1 MTESI
6 RADQPILDDIIK
18 IKTKQFEVNN
28 ILDIIKH
35 TNDIIINRQVITI
48 DPPKKKS
55 MSSHKYI
62 LTFIN
67 RSEEPLS
74 DTKVQELL
82 LKVVA
87 HIPSE
92 IQTEFTETKR
102 LGSRAIDQY
111 LTSSSPIDK
120 TIFKGLTDSVDI
132 ILQEDDKY
140 RQGKKVFAFD
150 MDSTLIYQ
158 EVIELIAAYA
168 NVEPQV
174 KAITDRAMNNEIDF
188 QESLRERVALLKG
201 LSIERIYEEVKKK
214 LTITRGVPEL
224 CQFLKRKGVKLAVLS
239 GGFVPFAE
247 YIQNQ
252 LQMDYMRANVLETD
266 EKGQL
271 TGNVLGDIVDGT
283 VKAETLLLLSEK
295 WGVAL
300 EETMMVGDGGNDLPA
315 MGVAGFGIAWN
326 AKPRVQS
333 EAPCQLNTYTLLD
346 ALYIL
351 GYTDDEIKATLELQ

>member
-1 MTESI
+1 MPSY
-6 RADQPILDDIIK
+6 
-18 IKTKQFEVNN
+18 
-28 ILDIIKH
+28 
-35 TNDIIINRQVITI
+35 
-48 DPPKKKS
+48 
-55 MSSHKYI
+55 KYV
-62 LTFIN
+62 LTFIS

-74 DTKVQELL
+74 DIKVHELL
-82 LKVVA
+82 LKAVA

-92 IQTEFTETKR
+92 IQTEFTQTKR
-102 LGSRAIDQY
+102 LGSRAFDQY
-111 LTSSSPIDK
+111 LTTSSPIDK

-132 ILQEDDKY
+132 ILQQDDKY
-140 RQGKKVFAFD
+140 RQGKKVFVFD

-174 KAITDRAMNNEIDF
+174 KAITERAMNNEIDF

-201 LSIERIYEEVKKK
+201 LSIERIYEEVKTK

-224 CQFLKRKGVKLAVLS
+224 CKFLKRKGVKLAVLS
-239 GGFVPFAE
+239 DEFVPFAE
-247 YIQNQ
+247 YIKNQ
-252 LQMDYMRANVLETD
+252 LQMDYMKANVLEVN
-266 EKGQL
+266 EHGQL
-271 TGNVLGDIVDGT
+271 TGNLVGDIVDGT
-283 VKAETLLLLSEK
+283 AKAETLLLLSEK

-315 MGVAGFGIAWN
+315 MDVAGFGIAWN
-326 AKPRVQS
+326 AKPKVQS

-351 GYTDDEIKATLELQ
+351 GYTDDEIKATLEQH

>member
-1 MTESI
+1 
-6 RADQPILDDIIK
+6 
-18 IKTKQFEVNN
+18 
-28 ILDIIKH
+28 
-35 TNDIIINRQVITI
+35 
-48 DPPKKKS
+48 
-55 MSSHKYI
+55 MSLCKYV
-62 LTFIN
+62 LTFIS

-74 DTKVQELL
+74 DLKIQELL

-87 HIPSE
+87 HIPNE
-92 IQTEFTETKR
+92 IQTEFTQTKR
-102 LGSRAIDQY
+102 LGSRAFDQY
-111 LTSSSPIDK
+111 LTSSFPIDNMV
-120 TIFKGLTDSVDI
+120 FKGLTDSVDI
-132 ILQEDDKY
+132 ILQQDDRY

-201 LSIERIYEEVKKK
+201 LSIERIYEEVKTK
-214 LTITRGVPEL
+214 LSITRGVPEL
-224 CQFLKRKGVKLAVLS
+224 CQFLKKKGAKLAVLS
-239 GGFVPFAE
+239 GGFVPFTE
-247 YIQNQ
+247 YILNR
-252 LQMDYMRANVLETD
+252 LQMDFMRANVLETN
-266 EKGQL
+266 EQGQL
-271 TGNVLGDIVDGT
+271 TGNILGDIVDGT

-300 EETMMVGDGGNDLPA
+300 EETMVIGDGGNDLPA

-326 AKPRVQS
+326 AKPKVQS

-346 ALYIL
+346 VLYIL
-351 GYTDDEIKATLELQ
+351 GYTDDEIRTTLEQ